1 MDRIHLVE
9 CPRDALQGWPHKV
22 STEDKVAYY
31 RALIDVGF
39 DTIDIGSFVSPKAV
53 PSMANTAKVLS
64 IIEDEG
70 MLPKQGTR
78 ILVIAAN
85 ERGATEASKYET
97 IDDIGFPLSLS
108 ETFQKRNTGASIEE
122 AFTRLENI
130 QNICIN
136 NSKRLVV
143 YLSMG
148 FGNPY
153 GDKWHPDMLTDFSD
167 KLRKEINV
175 EVIALS
181 DTVGTAADNVV
192 EEAFKTVIK
201 ELPTVEFGAHLHL
214 HATAGLSKIEAA
226 LRGGCLRFD
235 GAIRGIGGCPLA
247 QDALV
252 GNAPTEKLI
261 EYFVKRDL
269 WSVGNERAWDQ
280 SQNLA
285 SEIFSEI

>member
-1 MDRIHLVE
+1 M
-9 CPRDALQGWPHKV
+9 
-22 STEDKVAYY
+22 
-31 RALIDVGF
+31 
-39 DTIDIGSFVSPKAV
+39 
-53 PSMANTAKVLS
+53 
-64 IIEDEG
+64 
-70 MLPKQGTR
+70 
-78 ILVIAAN
+78 
-85 ERGATEASKYET
+85 
-97 IDDIGFPLSLS
+97 
-108 ETFQKRNTGASIEE
+108 SIEFE
-122 AFTRLENI
+122 QISLKPGFMKHNGGLLFKTISENEY
-130 QNICIN
+130 Q
-136 NSKRLVV
+136 
-143 YLSMG
+143 
-148 FGNPY
+148 
-153 GDKWHPDMLTDFSD
+153 
-167 KLRKEINV
+167 
-175 EVIALS
+175 
-181 DTVGTAADNVV
+181 
-192 EEAFKTVIK
+192 FKTVIK

>member
-1 MDRIHLVE
+1 MDRVHLVE

-22 STEDKVAYY
+22 STEDKIAYY
-31 RALIDVGF
+31 RALLDVGF
-39 DTIDIGSFVSPKAV
+39 DTIDVGSFVSSKAV
-53 PSMANTAKVLS
+53 PSMANTAKVLTV
-64 IIEDEG
+64 IEDEG

-78 ILVIAAN
+78 ILVIVAN
-85 ERGATEASKYET
+85 ERGATEASKFET

-122 AFTRLENI
+122 AFSRLDNI
-130 QNICIN
+130 QNICVN

-153 GDKWHPDMLTDFSD
+153 GEVWHPDMLTKFSD
-167 KLRKEINV
+167 RLRRDLNV

-181 DTVGTAADNVV
+181 DTVGTALENVV
-192 EEAFKTVIK
+192 EDAFSAVTT
-201 ELPTVEFGAHLHL
+201 ELSDIEFGAHLHL
-214 HATAGLSKIEAA
+214 HATAGMSKIEAA

-252 GNAPTEKLI
+252 GNAPTERMVEL
-261 EYFVKRDL
+261 FVNRGL
-269 WSVGNERAWDQ
+269 WTVGNERAWAQ
-280 SQNLA
+280 SQNFA

>member
-1 MDRIHLVE
+1 MERIHLVE
-9 CPRDALQGWPHKV
+9 CPRDALQGWPHQV

-31 RALIDVGF
+31 RALLDVGF
-39 DTIDIGSFVSPKAV
+39 DTIDVGSFVSTKAV
-53 PSMANTAKVLS
+53 PSMANTAKVLTV
-64 IIEDEG
+64 IEDEG

-85 ERGATEASKYET
+85 ERGATAASKFET

-108 ETFQKRNTGASIEE
+108 ETFQQRNTGASIEE
-122 AFTRLENI
+122 AFSRLDNI
-130 QNICIN
+130 QNICLN

-153 GDKWHPDMLTDFSD
+153 GEVWHPEMLTEFSD
-167 KLRKEINV
+167 RLRRDLNV

-181 DTVGTAADNVV
+181 DTVGTAVDHVV
-192 EEAFKTVIK
+192 EDAFSAVIT
-201 ELPTVEFGAHLHL
+201 ELPDIEFGAHLHL

-252 GNAPTEKLI
+252 GNAPTERMI
-261 EYFVKRDL
+261 ELFVNRGL
-269 WSVGNERAWDQ
+269 WSIGNERAWDQ

-285 SEIFSEI
+285 SEIFSEV

>member
-9 CPRDALQGWPHKV
+9 CPRDALQGWPNKV

-167 KLRKEINV
+167 KLRKDINV

-280 SQNLA
+280 SQSLA
-285 SEIFSEI
+285 SEIFSDI

>member
-39 DTIDIGSFVSPKAV
+39 DTIDIGSFVSSKAV
-53 PSMANTAKVLS
+53 PSMANTSKVIS
-64 IIEDEG
+64 VIEDEG
-70 MLPKQGTR
+70 ILPKHGTR

-85 ERGATEASKYET
+85 ERGATEASTFET

-108 ETFQKRNTGASIEE
+108 ETFQMRNTGANIEE
-122 AFTRLENI
+122 AFCRLDNI

-153 GDKWHPDMLTDFSD
+153 GDVWHPDMLTEFSD
-167 KLRKEINV
+167 RLKKDLNV

-181 DTVGTAADNVV
+181 DTVGTAVDNVV
-192 EEAFKTVIK
+192 EEAFSAVIK
-201 ELPTVEFGAHLHL
+201 ELPTIEFGAHLHL

-261 EYFVKRDL
+261 EYFVKRGL
-269 WSVGNERAWDQ
+269 WSVENERAWNQ